1 MRVYGLNGTGAA
13 VVSTPVRRPAS
24 DSFGVG
30 NEMAPR
36 AAAGSGGPRLIGGID
51 ALLALQGFDDPLE
64 PRRRAVKHGRA
75 ALDALDALKLG
86 LLTGRLQT
94 RTLAVLKSVAAELA
108 DRTGKPELDTVLA
121 EIELR
126 VRVEL
131 AKVGMPRRTEAS
143 HSRRAACA
151 FRRPLCTATG

>member
-24 DSFGVG
+24 ESFSVG
-30 NEMAPR
+30 NDTASRAATCAGAPR
-36 AAAGSGGPRLIGGID
+36 LVGGID

-64 PRRRAVKHGRA
+64 RRRRAVKRGRT

-86 LLTGRLQT
+86 LLTGALET
-94 RTLAVLKSVAAELA
+94 GTLAALKSVVAELA
-108 DRTGKPELDTVLA
+108 DRTGEPDLDTVLA

-126 VRVEL
+126 VGVEL
-131 AKVGMPRRTEAS
+131 AKIGMPPKDTSA
-143 HSRRAACA
+143 
-151 FRRPLCTATG
+151 G

>member
-24 DSFGVG
+24 DPFTVG
-30 NEMAPR
+30 AETAPR
-36 AAAGSGGPRLIGGID
+36 ATTAAGAPRVIGGID

-64 PRRRAVKHGRA
+64 RRRRAVKRGRT

-86 LLTGRLQT
+86 LLTG
-94 RTLAVLKSVAAELA
+94 TLETGALAALKSLAAELA
-108 DRTGKPELDTVLA
+108 DRTGEPGLDTVLA

-126 VRVEL
+126 VGVEL
-131 AKVGMPRRTEAS
+131 AKIGMPPDGR
-143 HSRRAACA
+143 
-151 FRRPLCTATG
+151 